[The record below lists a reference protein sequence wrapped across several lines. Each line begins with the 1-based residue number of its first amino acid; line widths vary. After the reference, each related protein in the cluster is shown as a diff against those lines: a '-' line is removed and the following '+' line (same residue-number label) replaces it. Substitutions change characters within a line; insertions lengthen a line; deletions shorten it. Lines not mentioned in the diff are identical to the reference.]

1 MHNEN
6 QKKGTVTSI
15 VDVKVIAFYPFEH
28 PSREDSQNKFFR
40 FMFCLCLPYTMTVV
54 IILNTPILMH
64 NPPWLCSER

>member
-1 MHNEN
+1 MYNEN
-6 QKKGTVTSI
+6 EKKGTVRST

-28 PSREDSQNKFFR
+28 LACEDSQIKFFR

-54 IILNTPILMH
+54 IILNTAILMH